1 MGYIFCYK
9 ENYNSEWHNL
19 IEYEHSTIL
28 LQGKGGDKSI
38 ITCMHMR

>member
-9 ENYNSEWHNL
+9 ENYNNEWHTL
-19 IEYEHSTIL
+19 IEYEHSMIL
-28 LQGKGGDKSI
+28 LQGNGGDKSI